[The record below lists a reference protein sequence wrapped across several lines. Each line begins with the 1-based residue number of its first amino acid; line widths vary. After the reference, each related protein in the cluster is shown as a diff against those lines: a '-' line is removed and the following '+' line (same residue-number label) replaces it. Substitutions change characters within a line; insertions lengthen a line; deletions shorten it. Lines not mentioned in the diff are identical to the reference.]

1 MSDSPSNNSLDKA
14 STGTGGDKSSDKPQ
28 EKTPETKGWL
38 FKWTNYIK
46 GMEKLKE

>member
-1 MSDSPSNNSLDKA
+1 MSESPSNNSLDKA

-46 GMEKLKE
+46 GKGKH